1 MGAELDKAG
10 VDASEIIQGSLENT
24 YKGSWHKQKTIFEQD
39 GAKVGIKPTFSI
51 LNTRAIERAVDDSQQ
66 HSPFS
71 KISINNLGRNTAGRR
86 RLQNEM
92 AQSIALGESKS
103 KLIKRLRDVAG
114 NAMYNATR
122 VAQTETTRI
131 AAQARDDAAG
141 ELVSQGTRMYKK
153 WICHIDG
160 R

>member
-1 MGAELDKAG
+1 
-10 VDASEIIQGSLENT
+10 
-24 YKGSWHKQKTIFEQD
+24 
-39 GAKVGIKPTFSI
+39 
-51 LNTRAIERAVDDSQQ
+51 
-66 HSPFS
+66 
-71 KISINNLGRNTAGRR
+71 
-86 RLQNEM
+86 M

-131 AAQARDDAAG
+131 AAQARNDAAG
-141 ELVSQGTRMYKK
+141 EVVAQGARMYKK

-160 R
+160 RERTSHHELNGMAVMYG